1 MQGNSPSISWLL
13 VRSIGPCR
21 SELLCPF
28 LVSAAAQQIRM
39 LLAID
44 KQNEVKTN
52 LSMVLCVGTTRTGSK
67 PPKLTALN
75 HSELGSKLVGENRV
89 YMFPPKKKKEN
100 RVYILQQ

>member
-44 KQNEVKTN
+44 KQDVTQPT
-52 LSMVLCVGTTRTGSK
+52 LSWTRGKGPSGSK
-67 PPKLTALN
+67 SAPKLTA
-75 HSELGSKLVGENRV
+75 HSELEM
-89 YMFPPKKKKEN
+89 Y
-100 RVYILQQ
+100 